1 MKVLG
6 IGDNVCDKYLHLKQM
21 FPGGQA
27 LNFSVYA
34 KLLGINSAYIGVFGT
49 DEVAT
54 HVQDTLKK
62 LEVDCKNCRII
73 SGENGYAM
81 VNLIN
86 GDRVFLGSNK
96 GGVLKNNPIILT
108 EKDLEYIKGFSIIH
122 TSNNSYFDN
131 QLHKIYEIGIPI
143 SYDFSLQW
151 KDSEKIEKVSK
162 YLTYAFLSCGDL
174 LEEEVK
180 NICKK
185 INSLGCKIVV
195 ATRGSL
201 GAFIYDGKEFFLQ
214 PPKLVEAVDTLGAG
228 DSFATAFLITLTKA
242 YKKNPEEMKNNRE
255 FFLKNLKEAMKN
267 GAEFASKTCKV
278 YGAFGY
284 GKEIIE

>member
-34 KLLGINSAYIGVFGT
+34 KLLGKDSAYIGVFGT
-49 DEVAT
+49 DEVAK
-54 HVQDTLKK
+54 HVQNTLDELKV
-62 LEVDCKNCRII
+62 EHKNCRIV
-73 SGENGYAM
+73 SGENGYAI
-81 VNLIN
+81 VNLVN

-96 GGVLKNNPIILT
+96 GGVLKENPINLD
-108 EKDLEYIKGFSIIH
+108 EKDLEYIKEFSVVH
-122 TSNNSYFDN
+122 TSNNSYFDGE
-131 QLHKIYEIGIPI
+131 LHKIYEIGVPI

-151 KDSEKIEKVSK
+151 KDEERVERVSK

-174 LEEEVK
+174 PEEEVK

-185 INSLGCKIVV
+185 INSLGCKIIV

-214 PPKLVEAVDTLGAG
+214 SPKLVEALDTLGAG
-228 DSFATAFLITLTKA
+228 DSFATAFLITLTEA
-242 YKKNPEEMKNNRE
+242 YEKNSEEMKNNRE
-255 FFLKNLKEAMKN
+255 FFLTNLKEAMKN

-278 YGAFGY
+278 YGAFGH

>member
-34 KLLGINSAYIGVFGT
+34 KLLGKNSAYIGVFGT
-49 DEVAT
+49 DDVAK
-54 HVQDTLKK
+54 HIQNTLDELKV
-62 LEVDCKNCRII
+62 EHKNCRIV

-81 VNLIN
+81 VNLVN

-96 GGVLKNNPIILT
+96 GGVLKENPISLD
-108 EKDLEYIKGFSIIH
+108 EKDLEYIKEFSVVH
-122 TSNNSYFDN
+122 TSNNSYFDDE
-131 QLHKIYEIGIPI
+131 LYKIYEIGVPI

-151 KDSEKIEKVSK
+151 KDKERVERVSK

-174 LEEEVK
+174 PEEEVK

-185 INSLGCKIVV
+185 INSLGCKIIV

-214 PPKLVEAVDTLGAG
+214 PPKLVKALDTLGAG
-228 DSFATAFLITLTKA
+228 DSFATAFLVTLTEA
-242 YKKNPEEMKNNRE
+242 YEKNSKEMKNNRE

-284 GKEIIE
+284 GKEITE

>member
-34 KLLGINSAYIGVFGT
+34 KLLGKDSAYIGVFGT
-49 DEVAT
+49 DEVAK
-54 HVQDTLKK
+54 HIQNTLNELK
-62 LEVDCKNCRII
+62 VDYKNSRIVP
-73 SGENGYAM
+73 GENGYAK
-81 VNLIN
+81 VNLVN

-96 GGVLKNNPIILT
+96 GGVLKENPIILND
-108 EKDLEYIKGFSIIH
+108 KDLKYIKDFSIVH
-122 TSNNSYFDN
+122 TSNNSYFDD
-131 QLHKIYEIGIPI
+131 QLYKIYDLGIPI

-151 KDSEKIEKVSK
+151 KDEGRVKKVSK
-162 YLTYAFLSCGDL
+162 YLTYGFLSCGNL
-174 LEEEVK
+174 PEEEVK
-180 NICKK
+180 DICRK
-185 INSLGCKIVV
+185 IYSLGCKIII

-214 PPKLVEAVDTLGAG
+214 PPKLVETIDTLGAG
-228 DSFATAFLITLTKA
+228 DSFATAFLLHLTETYESDSNK
-242 YKKNPEEMKNNRE
+242 MKTDRE
-255 FFLKNLKEAMKN
+255 FFLKNLKIAMEK

-284 GKEIIE
+284 GKEISD